1 VTLGNRPS
9 RVTQRA
15 AGVFIQDNFRVTSN
29 LMLELGLRYDINF
42 TPTEDQDRFVVFDP
56 ATVSLLRVGSGIGEV
71 YPTSY
76 NNIEPR
82 VGLSWDPFKDGKTS
96 IRAAYG
102 RFTDQP
108 VTNMITPLASN
119 PPLATPLSITG
130 APGVVNLSNAV
141 SAARAVGLAPNSVS
155 RDFKNAHIQSWNVNV
170 QREISS
176 SLGVMIGYFGSKG
189 SDLRL
194 SRNLNQFVNGVR
206 PFPRLSA
213 ASPILPGSGLGNITE
228 ISSLG
233 VSKYNALWVSA
244 NKRMGKGLQF
254 NASYTLSKSTDYNSL
269 NSQGI
274 VLQNSFDPANNL
286 GPSDFD
292 ARHRFVINA
301 IYELPFKGNGFVEGW
316 QISTIAQFQSGNPLN
331 VVVASNAL
339 TGIGNTVRPD
349 LTGSINVVGQ
359 TDRWF
364 DTTAFT
370 VPNPLRFGNL
380 ERNAVVGPGFNNV
393 DLSIIKNVSLG
404 GDRKLQIRAEAFDLF
419 NHANLGQPGRIVG
432 TPNFGR
438 ITSTRLATG
447 DSGSSRQIQLAAK
460 FIF

>member
-1 VTLGNRPS
+1 
-9 RVTQRA
+9 
-15 AGVFIQDNFRVTSN
+15 
-29 LMLELGLRYDINF
+29 
-42 TPTEDQDRFVVFDP
+42 
-56 ATVSLLRVGSGIGEV
+56 
-71 YPTSY
+71 
-76 NNIEPR
+76 
-82 VGLSWDPFKDGKTS
+82 
-96 IRAAYG
+96 
-102 RFTDQP
+102 
-108 VTNMITPLASN
+108 
-119 PPLATPLSITG
+119 
-130 APGVVNLSNAV
+130 
-141 SAARAVGLAPNSVS
+141 
-155 RDFKNAHIQSWNVNV
+155 
-170 QREISS
+170 
-176 SLGVMIGYFGSKG
+176 
-189 SDLRL
+189 
-194 SRNLNQFVNGVR
+194 
-206 PFPRLSA
+206 
-213 ASPILPGSGLGNITE
+213 
-228 ISSLG
+228 
-233 VSKYNALWVSA
+233 
-244 NKRMGKGLQF
+244 MGKGLQF

-274 VLQNSFDPANNL
+274 VLQNSLDPANNE

-331 VVVASNAL
+331 VVVASNTL

-349 LTGSINVVGQ
+349 LTGAINVVGQ

-364 DTTAFT
+364 DTSAFT

-393 DLSIIKNVSLG
+393 DLSIIKNISLG
-404 GDRKLQIRAEAFDLF
+404 ADRKLQIRAEAFDLF
-419 NHANLGQPGRIVG
+419 NHPNLGQPGRIVG